1 MWPVDSVLSKTII
14 KEHMRMSRFDIQNVD
29 FDFVFLLINIIS
41 KKKNIFVD
49 STSDVL
55 MMSQSYVLL
64 LRVL

>member
-1 MWPVDSVLSKTII
+1 MDPVLSKTII

-41 KKKNIFVD
+41 KKKIFLLILH
-49 STSDVL
+49 L